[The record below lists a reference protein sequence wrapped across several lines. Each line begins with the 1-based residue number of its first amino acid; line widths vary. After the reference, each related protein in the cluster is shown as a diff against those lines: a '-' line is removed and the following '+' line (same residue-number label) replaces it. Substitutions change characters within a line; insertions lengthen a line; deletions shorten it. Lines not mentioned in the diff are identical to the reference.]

1 MAGKPAIEIFCDRVA
16 DAFFD
21 ARPERVPDIHMLSRD
36 AQVHRKSD
44 LSFVPCCIEFIPVD
58 RAHKVYGAKDTVIRT
73 LICFTAERMTISGI
87 DHRLMRAGF

>member
-1 MAGKPAIEIFCDRVA
+1 MRKFIGDPTSRLFPVA
-16 DAFFD
+16 F
-21 ARPERVPDIHMLSRD
+21 
-36 AQVHRKSD
+36 
-44 LSFVPCCIEFIPVD
+44 EFIPVD